1 MLRYFCF
8 FILFAVSFGQNAF
21 CQKKANGNLQYKS
34 AVVRI
39 FGCCDDKVFSGTGF
53 IVDFHGGIIT
63 NYHVIKDCVR
73 LIVVV
78 KYNEN
83 LACFY
88 DANILKIDKLNDL
101 AFLKANIKNQPRPF
115 ELSTSEPSVLDDV
128 VAFGFPALLDRP
140 IIGNNLYKNN
150 YYILENLEPNI
161 TKGAISKISATRI
174 THNAIITYGSSGGPL
189 INARTGQVVGVNF
202 EGKKDSFST
211 FYFAVPIN
219 FVKKILDAPDGT
231 GMLSRI
237 PAQSISTDKTIAKS
251 IAETP
256 HPRILSKTSR
266 QSPGT
271 YPWRLNI
278 TASIFW
284 VGKDNQKCDDD
295 CWNSTWKKDFGGFDN
310 PDPVCRT
317 RDFRP
322 KTFIPRQ
329 NPFYVALP
337 YNDVS
342 RGEHKAEASRVIPWF
357 RREYAGK
364 GQSVCKGRWVQ
375 IVYNKRSC
383 FAQWEDCGP
392 FTTEDW
398 PYVFGDKPPVNT
410 QNKGA
415 GIDIS
420 PAVRDYL
427 GITGGTAI
435 VHWRFVEFYRIP
447 RGPWSKY
454 GDNNPFVN
462 AELGAGKKSLQL
474 REDRL
479 RQQQEAIQRELLKD
493 PAKLRRELF
502 PQ

>member
-1 MLRYFCF
+1 MP
-8 FILFAVSFGQNAF
+8 AHAAG
-21 CQKKANGNLQYKS
+21 
-34 AVVRI
+34 
-39 FGCCDDKVFSGTGF
+39 SGF
-53 IVDFHGGIIT
+53 RRNRQGG
-63 NYHVIKDCVR
+63 HPDR
-73 LIVVV
+73 P
-78 KYNEN
+78 ERH
-83 LACFY
+83 
-88 DANILKIDKLNDL
+88 
-101 AFLKANIKNQPRPF
+101 PRPGEQF
-115 ELSTSEPSVLDDV
+115 RTAQRPRHRHPN
-128 VAFGFPALLDRP
+128 ATGPPAPGHRQ
-140 IIGNNLYKNN
+140 IACCCRGRK
-150 YYILENLEPNI
+150 
-161 TKGAISKISATRI
+161 A
-174 THNAIITYGSSGGPL
+174 
-189 INARTGQVVGVNF
+189 AR
-202 EGKKDSFST
+202 S
-211 FYFAVPIN
+211 
-219 FVKKILDAPDGT
+219 
-231 GMLSRI
+231 
-237 PAQSISTDKTIAKS
+237 
-251 IAETP
+251 P
-256 HPRILSKTSR
+256 HPS
-266 QSPGT
+266 QDVQASPGT

-278 TASIFW
+278 TATVFW
-284 VGKDNQKCDDD
+284 VGEEPTERNPVANHKSSWDSAWREN
-295 CWNSTWKKDFGGFDN
+295 FGGFDN

-462 AELGAGKKSLQL
+462 AGLGAGKKSLQL

-493 PAKLRRELF
+493 PAKLRREL
-502 PQ
+502 QG

>member
-1 MLRYFCF
+1 MVNYRQRQQALRKGF
-8 FILFAVSFGQNAF
+8 FGSPLLSACLLTLPVLVSAETARADIQ
-21 CQKKANGNLQYKS
+21 
-34 AVVRI
+34 
-39 FGCCDDKVFSGTGF
+39 TG
-53 IVDFHGGIIT
+53 
-63 NYHVIKDCVR
+63 R
-73 LIVVV
+73 
-78 KYNEN
+78 
-83 LACFY
+83 
-88 DANILKIDKLNDL
+88 
-101 AFLKANIKNQPRPF
+101 
-115 ELSTSEPSVLDDV
+115 
-128 VAFGFPALLDRP
+128 
-140 IIGNNLYKNN
+140 
-150 YYILENLEPNI
+150 
-161 TKGAISKISATRI
+161 SATRALA
-174 THNAIITYGSSGGPL
+174 NSSGRPKGPVIGTPTQRDPL
-189 INARTGQVVGVNF
+189 PRVIVKSPVAA
-202 EGKKDSFST
+202 EGGK
-211 FYFAVPIN
+211 
-219 FVKKILDAPDGT
+219 
-231 GMLSRI
+231 R
-237 PAQSISTDKTIAKS
+237 PA
-251 IAETP
+251 
-256 HPRILSKTSR
+256 PRILPRTSR

-278 TASIFW
+278 TATVFW
-284 VGKDNQKCDDD
+284 VGEEPTERNPVANHKSSWDSAWREN
-295 CWNSTWKKDFGGFDN
+295 FGGFDN

-462 AELGAGKKSLQL
+462 AGLGAGKKSLQL

-493 PAKLRRELF
+493 PAKLRREL
-502 PQ
+502 QG

>member
-1 MLRYFCF
+1 MVNYRQRQQALRKG
-8 FILFAVSFGQNAF
+8 LFGSPLLSACLLTLPVLVSAETARADIQ
-21 CQKKANGNLQYKS
+21 
-34 AVVRI
+34 
-39 FGCCDDKVFSGTGF
+39 TG
-53 IVDFHGGIIT
+53 
-63 NYHVIKDCVR
+63 R
-73 LIVVV
+73 
-78 KYNEN
+78 
-83 LACFY
+83 
-88 DANILKIDKLNDL
+88 
-101 AFLKANIKNQPRPF
+101 
-115 ELSTSEPSVLDDV
+115 
-128 VAFGFPALLDRP
+128 
-140 IIGNNLYKNN
+140 
-150 YYILENLEPNI
+150 
-161 TKGAISKISATRI
+161 SATRALA
-174 THNAIITYGSSGGPL
+174 NSSGRPKGPVIVTPTQRDPL
-189 INARTGQVVGVNF
+189 PRVIVKSPVAA
-202 EGKKDSFST
+202 EGGK
-211 FYFAVPIN
+211 
-219 FVKKILDAPDGT
+219 
-231 GMLSRI
+231 R
-237 PAQSISTDKTIAKS
+237 PA
-251 IAETP
+251 
-256 HPRILSKTSR
+256 PRILPRTSR

-278 TASIFW
+278 TATVFW
-284 VGKDNQKCDDD
+284 VGEEPTERNPVANHKSSWDSAWREN
-295 CWNSTWKKDFGGFDN
+295 FGGFDN

-342 RGEHKAEASRVIPWF
+342 RGGHKAEASRVIPWF

-462 AELGAGKKSLQL
+462 AGLGAGKKSLQL

-493 PAKLRRELF
+493 PAKLRREL
-502 PQ
+502 QG

>member
-1 MLRYFCF
+1 MVNYRQRQQALRKG
-8 FILFAVSFGQNAF
+8 LFGSPLLSACLLTLPVLVSAETARADIQ
-21 CQKKANGNLQYKS
+21 
-34 AVVRI
+34 
-39 FGCCDDKVFSGTGF
+39 TG
-53 IVDFHGGIIT
+53 
-63 NYHVIKDCVR
+63 R
-73 LIVVV
+73 
-78 KYNEN
+78 
-83 LACFY
+83 
-88 DANILKIDKLNDL
+88 
-101 AFLKANIKNQPRPF
+101 
-115 ELSTSEPSVLDDV
+115 
-128 VAFGFPALLDRP
+128 
-140 IIGNNLYKNN
+140 
-150 YYILENLEPNI
+150 
-161 TKGAISKISATRI
+161 SATRALA
-174 THNAIITYGSSGGPL
+174 NSSGRPKGPV
-189 INARTGQVVGVNF
+189 IGVGEEPTERNPVANH
-202 EGKKDSFST
+202 KSSWDS
-211 FYFAVPIN
+211 A
-219 FVKKILDAPDGT
+219 
-231 GMLSRI
+231 
-237 PAQSISTDKTIAKS
+237 
-251 IAETP
+251 
-256 HPRILSKTSR
+256 
-266 QSPGT
+266 
-271 YPWRLNI
+271 WREN
-278 TASIFW
+278 
-284 VGKDNQKCDDD
+284 
-295 CWNSTWKKDFGGFDN
+295 FGGFDN

-462 AELGAGKKSLQL
+462 AGLGAGKKSLQL

-479 RQQQEAIQRELLKD
+479 CRRSHATSTYSTYFQ
-493 PAKLRRELF
+493 PLRRGWGGRNLLPCHYGGFGCHSGCHTLCLF
-502 PQ
+502 NGGAVP